1 MGSFTC
7 CLVRTAPINAT
18 IIINDCGSILSAA
31 TLGWLGGVGEP
42 VCWGTI
48 THSLFRD
55 SASSS
60 LQKLLE
66 QSRGWP
72 ECVGCSFFLKLFIYF
87 NWRII
92 TLQNCDAFCH
102 TSAWIGQRHTC
113 VLSLLKPPLYP
124 PYPSRL
130 SQNTGFGFPVS
141 QVFPFKPEHSAPG
154 VLSRGEEEDSG
165 TGLLC
170 WVVQWSQVE
179 YWRRQATLL
188 QRGVHLAC
196 QPLPPTSSPFALTY
210 HTAVPQCLAQL
221 FQFSCDPSAPGHLH
235 KLERSPA
242 LCKAGSFPDV
252 VWKFS
257 L

>member
-1 MGSFTC
+1 MQQLLSTTVAAYWAQPPWAG
-7 CLVRTAPINAT
+7 LVGWENLCAGGPSPTRCSGTLLLPH
-18 IIINDCGSILSAA
+18 CGNCWNKAEGGQSV
-31 TLGWLGGVGEP
+31 LGVP
-42 VCWGTI
+42 
-48 THSLFRD
+48 
-55 SASSS
+55 
-60 LQKLLE
+60 
-66 QSRGWP
+66 
-72 ECVGCSFFLKLFIYF
+72 FFLKLFIYF

-113 VLSLLKPPLYP
+113 VPSLLKPPLYP

-141 QVFPFKPEHSAPG
+141 QVFPFKPEHGAPG

-196 QPLPPTSSPFALTY
+196 QPLPPTSSPFPLTY

>member
-72 ECVGCSFFLKLFIYF
+72 ECVGCSFFLLLVWFSFICF
-87 NWRII
+87 NAKGNFNFAGIHFIR
-92 TLQNCDAFCH
+92 TMLMR
-102 TSAWIGQRHTC
+102 TSLVIQWLGLCVFTAGSLVQSLIGELR
-113 VLSLLKPPLYP
+113 
-124 PYPSRL
+124 
-130 SQNTGFGFPVS
+130 
-141 QVFPFKPEHSAPG
+141 
-154 VLSRGEEEDSG
+154 
-165 TGLLC
+165 
-170 WVVQWSQVE
+170 
-179 YWRRQATLL
+179 ATL
-188 QRGVHLAC
+188 
-196 QPLPPTSSPFALTY
+196 
-210 HTAVPQCLAQL
+210 
-221 FQFSCDPSAPGHLH
+221 
-235 KLERSPA
+235 
-242 LCKAGSFPDV
+242 
-252 VWKFS
+252 
-257 L
+257 